1 MPNHQEETSMKR
13 KLLSVA
19 IAAALAFGVPITQA
33 QQGKLSG
40 DVVKIGVLTDMSG
53 LYADYGG
60 TGAVAAARLGVQ
72 DFGCRIFVELHCLKV
87 KCWLCYDFY
96 IIDCPKSCFKF
107 WQHLIN

>member
-1 MPNHQEETSMKR
+1 MKR

-19 IAAALAFGVPITQA
+19 IAAALAAGVPISQA

-60 TGAVAAARLGVQ
+60 PGAVAAARMAVQ
-72 DFGCRIFVELHCLKV
+72 DFG
-87 KCWLCYDFY
+87 
-96 IIDCPKSCFKF
+96 F
-107 WQHLIN
+107 W